1 MEEYKDQ
8 LPKEEVE
15 ELKTEIDNVRKVL
28 ENKETENA
36 DTLREAYQQLQQ
48 KSLKLFEL
56 AYKKMAADRE
66 GSSGSS
72 GSSEGGSSEES
83 K

>member
-66 GSSGSS
+66 GSSGGS